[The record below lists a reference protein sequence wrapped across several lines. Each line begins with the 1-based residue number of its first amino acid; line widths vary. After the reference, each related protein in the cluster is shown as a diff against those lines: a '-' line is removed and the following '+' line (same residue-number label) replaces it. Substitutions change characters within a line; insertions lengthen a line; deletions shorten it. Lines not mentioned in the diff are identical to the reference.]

1 VIAVVGSGGKTS
13 AMHALAGQLTQ
24 AGHSVVITTTTKI
37 HPPEDSSRL
46 AQTLAQAKALS
57 ARHRL
62 VWAGIPQDGNK
73 MTGIPHSL
81 PALAQLFDYVLL
93 EADGARRHPLK
104 MADHSHEPVL
114 PAGIDAVVAV
124 AGLDGIGQSVAQ
136 AVHRPELACEALG
149 VRLEHLITPQDVGTL
164 LCLSY
169 DPAYVILNKADTPQR
184 QRLAQAV
191 AQTLPQARCI
201 VTSFQAWG
209 LAEER

>member
-13 AMHALAGQLTQ
+13 AMHALADQLTR

-37 HPPEDSSRL
+37 HPPEDTSRL
-46 AQTLAQAKALS
+46 AQTPAQAKALS
-57 ARHRL
+57 TRHKL
-62 VWAGIPQDGNK
+62 VWAGIPQDENK

-124 AGLDGIGQSVAQ
+124 AGLDGIGQRLEM
-136 AVHRPELACEALG
+136 AVHRPELACKALG
-149 VRLEHLITPQDVGTL
+149 VRLEHRITPTDVGTL
-164 LCLSY
+164 LRLSY
-169 DPAYVILNKADTPQR
+169 DPAYVILNKADTPQG

-191 AQTLPQARCI
+191 AQALPQARCV